1 MKKKQFESLLQ
12 YSKNLT
18 VLYAEDHA
26 ELRDITTDMIST
38 FFQKITVAK
47 DGEDALK
54 AYKNYFLEENKYYD
68 IVLTDIKMPKMDGV
82 TLIKKIYEI
91 HPQQKTIVISAHDE
105 SEYLLPLINLGIGQ
119 FIQKPIDFTRL
130 FDVLENISKEIMHN
144 DMLIEWTKTSFY
156 NKSNHIL
163 SVEGKNI
170 SLTKYEMIF
179 MDYLSQERG
188 HIYKSEEIVE
198 HYHSIGEGID
208 PDNVRKMVSKL
219 RKKLPKKAI
228 ESVYSIGY
236 RLV

>member
-1 MKKKQFESLLQ
+1 MKKKNFESLLQ

-26 ELRDITTDMIST
+26 ELRDSTADMMCAFFADIS
-38 FFQKITVAK
+38 VAE
-47 DGEDALK
+47 DGAEALK
-54 AYKNYFLEENKYYD
+54 AYKNYFLKENKYYD
-68 IVLTDIKMPKMDGV
+68 IVLTDIKMPNMDGV
-82 TLIKKIYEI
+82 TLIEKIYKI

-105 SEYLLPLINLGIGQ
+105 SEYLLPLINLGISQ
-119 FIQKPIDFTRL
+119 FIQKPIEFTKL
-130 FDVLENISKEIMHN
+130 FDILEKVSKEIMSN
-144 DMLIEWTKTSFY
+144 DVIVKWTKTSFY
-156 NKSNHIL
+156 NRSNKIL
-163 SVEGKNI
+163 TVEGKNI

-179 MDYLSQERG
+179 LDYLSQERG

-198 HYHSIGEGID
+198 HYHSIGEKID

-236 RLV
+236 RLS